1 MWVWM
6 RLRMLR
12 KGRQD
17 GRMPVVAAKS
27 PVCIH
32 QSTHVDKGK
41 AKAGELKFWGGM
53 CALWVAPF
61 HFASSWLPAN
71 KTVFMHICRR

>member
-1 MWVWM
+1 
-6 RLRMLR
+6 
-12 KGRQD
+12 
-17 GRMPVVAAKS
+17 MPVVAAKS

-32 QSTHVDKGK
+32 QSAHVDKGK
-41 AKAGELKFWGGM
+41 EKAGELKFWGGM

-61 HFASSWLPAN
+61 YLAIPWLPDN